1 MQGHFELSV
10 GKKGTTSL
18 ILILRRILQADPEM
32 LSKESGKK
40 VESDSLDSPV
50 GTRSTV
56 AGEGQVHTAWPVCMI
71 QNKNKNHPKHIIRV
85 AYKSMRK

>member
-18 ILILRRILQADPEM
+18 ILILRMILQADPEM

-40 VESDSLDSPV
+40 VESDSRILPLV
-50 GTRSTV
+50 PGV
-56 AGEGQVHTAWPVCMI
+56 Q
-71 QNKNKNHPKHIIRV
+71 
-85 AYKSMRK
+85 